1 MAPPSKKTTV
11 DTSAFPTWDELVAE
25 AHVDKPPYL
34 LPLPE
39 IKDDSG
45 KVVQKAEVLEI
56 GCPDGGKYVSLTMWQ
71 QMGNASQMLFELFPE
86 GTVRARVLRALRGA
100 DFPIVDLI
108 TTKVLQHFYG
118 TLAAPDRN
126 QPVETDD
133 GGTAGKSDA
142 A

>member
-39 IKDDSG
+39 IRDDKG
-45 KVVQKAEVLEI
+45 KVVQPAEVLEI
-56 GCPDGGKYVSLTMWQ
+56 LCPSGGSYVSLTMWQ

-118 TLAAPDRN
+118 TLPTPKREDSDD
-126 QPVETDD
+126 ED